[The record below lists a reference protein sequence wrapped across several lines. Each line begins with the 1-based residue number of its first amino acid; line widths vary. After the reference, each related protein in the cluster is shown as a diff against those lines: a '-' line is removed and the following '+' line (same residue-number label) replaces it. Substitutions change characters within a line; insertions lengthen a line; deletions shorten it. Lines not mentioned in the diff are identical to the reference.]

1 METQQPDVL
10 MSGAGGRQ
18 WFGVDMNEN
27 VDLTEQGLLKVMLE
41 RDVLRADVERL
52 TRLLA
57 KAERQL
63 AARARSCRLYGC
75 HFERA
80 PQAGSAEHLGRP
92 SCPSRPGGPDR
103 LGSVGFFPYINP

>member
-1 METQQPDVL
+1 
-10 MSGAGGRQ
+10 
-18 WFGVDMNEN
+18 MNEF
-27 VDLTEQGLLKVMLE
+27 VDLSERELVKVLLE

-80 PQAGSAEHLGRP
+80 RKQGHP
-92 SCPSRPGGPDR
+92 SVSSEPLVPRARR
-103 LGSVGFFPYINP
+103 LSQRRFLSNINP

>member
-1 METQQPDVL
+1 
-10 MSGAGGRQ
+10 
-18 WFGVDMNEN
+18 MNEF
-27 VDLTEQGLLKVMLE
+27 VDLREREMAKVLLE

-80 PQAGSAEHLGRP
+80 RKPGYPSASSEPLVPRARRP
-92 SCPSRPGGPDR
+92 SHRR
-103 LGSVGFFPYINP
+103 FLANINP

>member
-1 METQQPDVL
+1 MNK
-10 MSGAGGRQ
+10 R
-18 WFGVDMNEN
+18 VDPS
-27 VDLTEQGLLKVMLE
+27 EQDFAKVMLE

-80 PQAGSAEHLGRP
+80 RKPGYPTASTERLLPRADRVL
-92 SCPSRPGGPDR
+92 SRTPPR
-103 LGSVGFFPYINP
+103 LLKINP

>member
-1 METQQPDVL
+1 METQPDVL

-80 PQAGSAEHLGRP
+80 RKQGQP
-92 SCPSRPGGPDR
+92 STSGDR
-103 LGSVGFFPYINP
+103 LVPRARRA

>member
-1 METQQPDVL
+1 MNK
-10 MSGAGGRQ
+10 R
-18 WFGVDMNEN
+18 VDPS
-27 VDLTEQGLLKVMLE
+27 EQDFAKLMLE

-63 AARARSCRLYGC
+63 AARARTCRLYGC

-80 PQAGSAEHLGRP
+80 GRP
-92 SCPSRPGGPDR
+92 GYPTASTERLSPRAGRLLSRGPAT
-103 LGSVGFFPYINP
+103 FPEN